1 MFQMPNAVTISAR
14 SSSLTNSFVNSII
27 PVFHPSQE
35 EIEEALAVLG
45 MTQEHT
51 ECVYCGNATT
61 EWDHLRP
68 LVKNRRP
75 TGYVSEIAN
84 LVPACG
90 KCNQSKGGS
99 DWRTWMVGP
108 AKLSP
113 RTRGVA
119 DLDSRIASLERY
131 EAWRTPLRVDFE
143 QLAGDTLWAKHW
155 DNHRRLMDLVCECQ
169 VTADEI
175 KQLVRQV
182 HDHPSPR
189 ASARAAVR
197 PRPRA
202 AHEPRQA
209 VAADVDRLLRSV
221 GCAAF
226 VEHYAVFADSSLS
239 TERAIELLPER
250 YSDSGRRTRVNC
262 ARRIINGGMAG
273 EALSS
278 IAASE
283 TLDPVTIHGAEQL
296 LRELG
301 SS

>member
-1 MFQMPNAVTISAR
+1 MPNAVTISAR

-45 MTQEHT
+45 MTLDHT

-68 LVKNRRP
+68 LVKNKRP

-113 RTRGVA
+113 HTRGVA
-119 DLDSRIASLERY
+119 DLESRIASLERY
-131 EAWRTPLRVDFE
+131 EEWRTPLRVDFE
-143 QLAGDTLWAKHW
+143 QLAGGTLWTKHW
-155 DNHRRLMDLVCECQ
+155 DNHYRLMDLVSECQ

-182 HDHPSPR
+182 HDQRSPR
-189 ASARAAVR
+189 SSARGAVR
-197 PRPRA
+197 PRSRTDRQ
-202 AHEPRQA
+202 PRQA
-209 VAADVDRLLRSV
+209 AQADVERLLRSV
-221 GCAAF
+221 GYAAF
-226 VEHYAVFADSSLS
+226 VEYYAVFADLSLS
-239 TERAIELLPER
+239 TEHAIERLPQR
-250 YSDSGRRTRVNC
+250 YSEGGRRTRVNC
-262 ARRIINGGMAG
+262 ARRIINGGMAR
-273 EALSS
+273 EALSA

-283 TLDPVTIHGAEQL
+283 AVDPATVRQAEQL